1 MKPSALVGAL
11 LACALLAPPEA
22 GAQTNVYRWV
32 DKDGKVHFSDSP
44 PADDAKNVS
53 QKRMGGGGADDIA
66 LPFATQAA
74 MRRNPVT
81 LYSSPD
87 CGEYCAQGRALL
99 AKRGVPFAERNAAN
113 AAEAE
118 AVEKLIGVRQVP
130 VLLIGE
136 TVMKGFN
143 EETWT
148 AALDAAGYPRTR
160 LPGQVNP
167 LQSPPSSSE
176 PPAAPGAPG
185 TGG

>member
-1 MKPSALVGAL
+1 MKPSTLVGAFL
-11 LACALLAPPEA
+11 VGALLAPPEA

-32 DKDGKVHFSDSP
+32 DKDGKVQFSDTP
-44 PADDAKNVS
+44 PADDAKNLS
-53 QKRMGGGGADDIA
+53 QKRMGGGGDDVQ

-81 LYSSPD
+81 LFAAPE
-87 CGEYCAQGRALL
+87 CGVPCAQGRDLL

-118 AVEKLIGVRQVP
+118 AVEKLTGIRQVP

-136 TVMKGFN
+136 RVVKGFN
-143 EETWT
+143 EDTW
-148 AALDAAGYPRTR
+148 AGALDEAGYPRTR
-160 LPGQVNP
+160 LPGQANP
-167 LQSPPSSSE
+167 LQTPPSASQ

-185 TGG
+185 G